1 MLGNEFTS
9 LRIIRNEQARAV
21 EERELRRRTIDAN
34 EVREPLRAARSTAS
48 DRHARSRRS
57 ALAVSADSGTMN
69 ECTHPRPARL

>member
-34 EVREPLRAARSTAS
+34 EVLEPVGASRSTAS

-57 ALAVSADSGTMN
+57 SLAVSADSGTMS
-69 ECTHPRPARL
+69 ECTRPRPARL